1 MSKRILSI
9 DDDEAVRK
17 TFILAFEDTGYQI
30 DTAESGLAGIEMYQ
44 NKKHDF
50 IFLDLHMPGI
60 DGVETLRRLRKIN
73 NRVPVYIVTAFYKE
87 FLDQLKSA
95 ERDGIHF
102 EVLKKPVVAEQI
114 VLVAKGVLE
123 GPLAY

>member
-30 DTAESGLAGIEMYQ
+30 DTAESGLTGIEMYQ
-44 NKKHDF
+44 KNRHDL

-73 NRVPVYIVTAFYKE
+73 NRVPVYVVTGFYKE
-87 FLDQLKSA
+87 FLDPLKNA
-95 ERDGIHF
+95 EKDGIHF
-102 EVLKKPVVAEQI
+102 EVIKKPVGADQI
-114 VLVAKGVLE
+114 VLVAQGVLE